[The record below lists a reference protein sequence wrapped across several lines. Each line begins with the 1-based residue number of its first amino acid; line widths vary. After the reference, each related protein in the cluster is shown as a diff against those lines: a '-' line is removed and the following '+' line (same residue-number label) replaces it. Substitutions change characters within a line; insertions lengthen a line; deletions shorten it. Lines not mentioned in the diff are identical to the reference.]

1 MKVTT
6 TRKRAAMVASGRNP
20 VDLPSE
26 KLRTKS
32 GSRYYVGMAMASC
45 FSLMYFVAPFYII
58 SAGLALF
65 MQYPSLPIAF
75 LYSVPLLVSAILP
88 PIAMPGLLKLLTPML
103 DYFAYEEVLETKPV
117 DVVQEILNNGRKYV
131 LCKGCGSLVL
141 V

>member
-1 MKVTT
+1 
-6 TRKRAAMVASGRNP
+6 MVPSGKNP
-20 VDLPSE
+20 VDLSSA
-26 KLRTKS
+26 KMRTKS
-32 GSRYYVGMAMASC
+32 GSRYYAGMAMASC

-75 LYSVPLLVSAILP
+75 LYSIPLLVSAILP
-88 PIAMPGLLKLLTPML
+88 PIAMPGLLKQLTPML

-131 LCKGCGSLVL
+131 LCNGFGSLV
-141 V
+141 